1 MKTIPDSGYKY
12 PNSFFYNLLKSL
24 EDVLGKNGV
33 KTILNL
39 SGQSSMIDNYPPDN
53 MNPEVDIAHY
63 SMIMGAL
70 DDMYGDRG
78 AQALA
83 LKAGNM
89 LFVETMQNKDP
100 LNVNS
105 DAFKVKSVQ
114 EKIESGLIMLHT
126 FVTKSPVSS
135 MPRTADGQFLYSVEN
150 CAVCYGRVTKA
161 PRCFLNVGLL
171 QAVVRYSTGG
181 LEIPVTQVKAHSCG
195 DPTCDYVI
203 PVIPNA

>member
-1 MKTIPDSGYKY
+1 MAKIPDSGVLY
-12 PNSFFYNLLKSL
+12 PNSFVYNLLKSL

-33 KTILNL
+33 KAILNL
-39 SGQSSMIDNYPPDN
+39 SGQSNLIDNYPPDN
-53 MNPEVDIAHY
+53 MNPEFDIARY
-63 SMIMGAL
+63 SMILAGL

-78 AQALA
+78 AQALG

-89 LFVETMQNKDP
+89 LFVETMQDKDP

-105 DAFKVKSVQ
+105 DAFKAKSVQ

-126 FVTKSPVSS
+126 FVTKSSVSS

-150 CAVCYGRVTKA
+150 CPVCYGRVTKS
-161 PRCFLNVGLL
+161 PRCYLNVGLL
-171 QAVVRYSTGG
+171 QAVIRYSTGG
-181 LEIPVTQVKAHSCG
+181 LEIPVTQIKAHSCG
-195 DPTCDYVI
+195 DPTCDYVV